1 MRLVLGGT
9 AGVVAL
15 AIVSSLCACSSDARK
30 QTVAGNV
37 DVKHVIDSLNSTVV
51 AWYSA
56 GQADSA
62 AQVFAQDVWAMP
74 PNSMPIVGRDS
85 LRSYQQAVF
94 ATGKW
99 QFDLKTDDVV
109 SADSIAVERGH
120 YTLKVTA
127 GPQAKY
133 PSFEDHGNYIA
144 LWRRESDGHWRQVWE
159 AKVST
164 VPPPMPPK
172 PPAAPPKKAL
182 GGG

>member
-1 MRLVLGGT
+1 MLTPRI
-9 AGVVAL
+9 VAL
-15 AIVSSLCACSSDARK
+15 AIVLSVCACRGDARGK
-30 QTVAGNV
+30 ASVGNP
-37 DVKHVIDSLNSTVV
+37 DVKHVIDSLNSKVV
-51 AWYSA
+51 AWYRA
-56 GQADSA
+56 GHADSA

-85 LRSYQQAVF
+85 LRSYQQRVF
-94 ATGKW
+94 STGKW
-99 QFDLKTDDVV
+99 DFDLKTDDVI

-127 GPQAKY
+127 GAQAKY

-164 VPPPMPPK
+164 VPMP
-172 PPAAPPKKAL
+172 APPTPRPRPRP
-182 GGG
+182 

>member
-1 MRLVLGGT
+1 
-9 AGVVAL
+9 
-15 AIVSSLCACSSDARK
+15 
-30 QTVAGNV
+30 
-37 DVKHVIDSLNSTVV
+37 V

-56 GQADSA
+56 GHADSA

-94 ATGKW
+94 STGKW
-99 QFDLKTDDVV
+99 DFDLKTDDVI

-144 LWRRESDGHWRQVWE
+144 LWRKESDGHWRQVWE

-164 VPPPMPPK
+164 VPMP
-172 PPAAPPKKAL
+172 APPTPRTPSVRKTP
-182 GGG
+182 G